1 MQDSM
6 QEFIAQANI
15 RRFEAQLE
23 AATDDSQKAL
33 IIGLLEA
40 ERRHLREIL
49 ESNVEETS

>member
-1 MQDSM
+1 MRIHAGIHRAG
-6 QEFIAQANI
+6 EYQAL
-15 RRFEAQLE
+15 RAQLE